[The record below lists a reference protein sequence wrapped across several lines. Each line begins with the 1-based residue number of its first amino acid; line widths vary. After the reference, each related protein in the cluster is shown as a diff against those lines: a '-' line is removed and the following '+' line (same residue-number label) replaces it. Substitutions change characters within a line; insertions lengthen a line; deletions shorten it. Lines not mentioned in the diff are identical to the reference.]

1 MGPYIQ
7 ATIRA
12 VASAALQGSICV
24 SVMLYVVIRAVQI
37 TSGKVNINRLLIC
50 PHGHLNTQ
58 NEVTFSF

>member
-12 VASAALQGSICV
+12 VTSAALQGSISV
-24 SVMLYVVIRAVQI
+24 SVMLYVVIRAGQI
-37 TSGKVNINRLLIC
+37 TSGKVNINRLLIY